1 MEKMMDKNWEQ
12 HRTHQRVFFSHK
24 AGLTA
29 ILALPGIRSAIPVK
43 ILDISLG
50 GMGCTLQRHP
60 NLVFHEKDFL
70 TLAEF
75 YNLERKRI
83 ISTIS
88 MEIRWVLDA
97 ENFANIGLGFRFID
111 LNDEMK
117 HQFENF
123 IDQGINAQ
131 KLLIQKTDSQ
141 EFVKKRIKT

>member
-1 MEKMMDKNWEQ
+1 MKQNWDR

-29 ILALPGIRSAIPVK
+29 ILALPGIRSAIPAK
-43 ILDISLG
+43 IMDISLG
-50 GMGCTLQRHP
+50 GMGCTMARHR
-60 NLVFHEKDFL
+60 NLVFHEKDVL

-83 ISTIS
+83 ISSIS

-117 HQFENF
+117 IQFSDF
-123 IDQGINAQ
+123 IEQGINARNFLVQ
-131 KLLIQKTDSQ
+131 KADSQ
-141 EFVKKRIKT
+141 EFVKNQIIG